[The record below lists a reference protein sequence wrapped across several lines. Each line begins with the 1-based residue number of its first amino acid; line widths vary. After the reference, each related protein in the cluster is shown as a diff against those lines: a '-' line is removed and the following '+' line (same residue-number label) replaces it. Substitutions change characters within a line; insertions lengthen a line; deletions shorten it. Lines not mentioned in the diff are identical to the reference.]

1 MNASDDAHA
10 LQRIDSLLAAHPCS
24 DGKERR
30 DVAFIRDFCA
40 CQPLA
45 LRRECAPG
53 HITGSA
59 LVLHVP
65 SRRLL
70 LTHHRKLNRW
80 LQFGGHGEGESDPA
94 DTALREAAEESGL
107 PDLQLVS
114 RSPFDV
120 DVHTIPARGD
130 APEHLHLD
138 LRYLALTQRP
148 DAAVVSKES
157 HAIRWF
163 SFAECAALPLNDEMQ
178 RMLAKAQSWLTAV
191 VRKEAA

>member
-1 MNASDDAHA
+1 MNASDDASA
-10 LQRIDSLLAAHPCS
+10 LRRIDALLAAHPCS
-24 DGKERR
+24 DDKERR
-30 DVAFIRDFCA
+30 DVALIRDFCA
-40 CQPLA
+40 RQPLA
-45 LRRECAPG
+45 LRRECTPG

-59 LVLHVP
+59 LVLHTP

-130 APEHLHLD
+130 TPEHLHLD

-148 DAAVVSKES
+148 DDAVVSAES

-163 SFAECAALPLNDEMQ
+163 SFTECAALPLSDEMQ
-178 RMLAKAQSWLTAV
+178 RMLAKAQAWLNALIA
-191 VRKEAA
+191 KNEA